1 MKKLS
6 LAAII
11 VTVSISLVACTNS
24 GTASNGNQNNTESGT
39 QNSNESNAENSMK
52 V

>member
-24 GTASNGNQNNTESGT
+24 GIGQIIRY
-39 QNSNESNAENSMK
+39 NE
-52 V
+52 